1 MIRHVYCKTSD
12 GRVVPESQCQME
24 TKPLAIHPCGDKNC
38 PAHWLA
44 QDWERVSA
52 PSPSRVAGP
61 PPSGRAFGREPGGQ
75 NDGLAKRGTNWKL
88 GRHNSLTIN
97 LKQKKNKKVRK
108 PLKTSQIQIANV
120 QRGMQGWYSSHDPMF
135 PKDGNPGLG
144 VLLLYLLLARG
155 PCTSLCSHDP

>member
-52 PSPSRVAGP
+52 PSPAAVP
-61 PPSGRAFGREPGGQ
+61 PPPPPAPPPPIWPMLWESQPLAESQVARMADGSNRE
-75 NDGLAKRGTNWKL
+75 
-88 GRHNSLTIN
+88 
-97 LKQKKNKKVRK
+97 
-108 PLKTSQIQIANV
+108 
-120 QRGMQGWYSSHDPMF
+120 
-135 PKDGNPGLG
+135 
-144 VLLLYLLLARG
+144 
-155 PCTSLCSHDP
+155 

>member
-52 PSPSRVAGP
+52 PCPASRAP
-61 PPSGRAFGREPGGQ
+61 LSGRAF
-75 NDGLAKRGTNWKL
+75 NW
-88 GRHNSLTIN
+88 
-97 LKQKKNKKVRK
+97 LK
-108 PLKTSQIQIANV
+108 
-120 QRGMQGWYSSHDPMF
+120 
-135 PKDGNPGLG
+135 
-144 VLLLYLLLARG
+144 ARW
-155 PCTSLCSHDP
+155 PE

>member
-75 NDGLAKRGTNWKL
+75 NDRLVKRGTNWKL
-88 GRHNSLTIN
+88 GRHNSLNIN
-97 LKQKKNKKVRK
+97 SK
-108 PLKTSQIQIANV
+108 
-120 QRGMQGWYSSHDPMF
+120 
-135 PKDGNPGLG
+135 
-144 VLLLYLLLARG
+144 
-155 PCTSLCSHDP
+155 